1 MKKLILLIAV
11 LCVLVTSCGGE
22 PTENLNYTHYNVV
35 PSETTSITANSKDTA
50 NRTSES
56 KTFTAQNTT
65 LSKNNNQ
72 TSEKTSLKTYA
83 NPKNTEKG
91 SSADNKINNS
101 KNYSKKVIL
110 SKQKGDISTLFSSTV
125 YNTVGN
131 NSSEETEKSEF
142 VLNETEQTTAL
153 EPLKDTD
160 TGYITKTGDRYHR
173 KGCRYLAKSCIGIIV
188 GEAKEKGYTPCKV
201 CKP

>member
-1 MKKLILLIAV
+1 MKKLIPLIAV
-11 LCVLVTSCGGE
+11 LCVLVTACGGE

-35 PSETTSITANSKDTA
+35 PSETTVITANFNAAAK
-50 NRTSES
+50 RTSES
-56 KTFTAQNTT
+56 ETFTSKNTT
-65 LSKNNNQ
+65 LSQNNYK
-72 TSEKTSLKTYA
+72 TTEKTQR
-83 NPKNTEKG
+83 

-101 KNYSKKVIL
+101 KSYIEKVIL
-110 SKQKGDISTLFSSTV
+110 SKQKGDISTSLSSTV

-131 NSSEETEKSEF
+131 NSSEETEKTEY
-142 VLNETEQTTAL
+142 VLNETEQTTTL

-160 TGYITKTGDRYHR
+160 TGYITKTGGRYHR
-173 KGCRYLAKSCIGIIV
+173 NSCRYLVKSCIEIIV